1 MEIDCPVSRADYL
14 SGACFGRGAPFNN
27 PVANSPGA
35 SKQFAPLKLNARAMA
50 SLKAPETSV
59 KGGIPLQPVNLLS
72 TNQASSGAQ
81 NSHSTVKGAYWTA
94 VW

>member
-14 SGACFGRGAPFNN
+14 SGACFGRGAPFNP

-35 SKQFAPLKLNARAMA
+35 SKQFAPLKPNFRAIA
-50 SLKAPETSV
+50 SFKAPVTSV
-59 KGGIPLQPVNLLS
+59 KRGIELQPVNLLS
-72 TNQASSGAQ
+72 ANQASSRAET
-81 NSHSTVKGAYWTA
+81 SHSTVSRTYWTA